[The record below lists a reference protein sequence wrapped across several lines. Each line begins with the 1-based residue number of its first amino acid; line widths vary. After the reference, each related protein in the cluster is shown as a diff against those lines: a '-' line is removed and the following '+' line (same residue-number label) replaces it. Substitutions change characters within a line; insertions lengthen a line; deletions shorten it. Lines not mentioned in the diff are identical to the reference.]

1 MVGDHRTGDRVDQSG
16 TASGSSGR
24 LSVSDHVVA
33 FYGGEFFVHQVL
45 HGQGCTQSIA
55 VFFDAW
61 GFSLDVGWNN
71 IERVKTITVFPGL
84 SYLKVFSPELK
95 RPLWLPLFLR
105 NREDF
110 FKVVTKYARPDS
122 PLIEGLRAAGFGDSE
137 AWA

>member
-1 MVGDHRTGDRVDQSG
+1 MPYKRVGRPLLLS
-16 TASGSSGR
+16 TAANFLCIKYFTVKVAPSR
-24 LSVSDHVVA
+24 LR
-33 FYGGEFFVHQVL
+33 
-45 HGQGCTQSIA
+45 C
-55 VFFDAW
+55 FDAW

-137 AWA
+137 ARA